1 MGSKGNRVLP
11 WLPCHPFRLWTWFR
25 MSQTADHQDKIYQW
39 ALHHLTLG
47 GCQRDLKSKQESVI
61 LVSRS
66 EQPPRETSPG
76 TCQPLCTRLIQ
87 LNSAIWPALMR
98 KEVNRSMEP
107 THTEN
112 QLQEDIPY
120 IFLLTLPAKWMFAS
134 IRAQPYPCHKIYWSC
149 LQSAVK
155 LSSPLPLLLMILN
168 LKDATEKSE

>member
-1 MGSKGNRVLP
+1 MTKYRHTMFIKPLFRYASSLYIYISPQTIYKSKKDKILFGFKIVMGSKGNRVLP

-66 EQPPRETSPG
+66 EQPPRETSLG

-98 KEVNRSMEP
+98 KEVKRSMEP

-120 IFLLTLPAKWMFAS
+120 ILLLT
-134 IRAQPYPCHKIYWSC
+134 
-149 LQSAVK
+149 
-155 LSSPLPLLLMILN
+155 
-168 LKDATEKSE
+168 

>member
-76 TCQPLCTRLIQ
+76 TCQPLCIRLIQ

-98 KEVNRSMEP
+98 KEVKRSMEP

-120 IFLLTLPAKWMFAS
+120 IFLLTLPGKWMFAS
-134 IRAQPYPCHKIYWSC
+134 IRAQPYPWHKIYWSC

-155 LSSPLPLLLMILN
+155 LSSPLLLLLRILN
-168 LKDATEKSE
+168 LKDATEKGE